1 MYVWRTYFYV
11 SIFVCASFIK
21 FFWAVVECSPTR
33 PLLVSFSA
41 CVSITRINKDTY
53 KILSDILLIC
63 CFSFILSFSL
73 TLSLSLSLALFCR
86 TLFQTSKHYKISPTK
101 KNVVHSQ
108 LGILRH
114 LNISTEAKR
123 ILERMWRLKWRR
135 RGRRRRRRRNISP
148 NWVSLEL
155 YNTTIKNP

>member
-1 MYVWRTYFYV
+1 MCPY
-11 SIFVCASFIK
+11 FVCASFIK

-63 CFSFILSFSL
+63 CCFSFFLSH
-73 TLSLSLSLALFCR
+73 SLALFCR
-86 TLFQTSKHYKISPTK
+86 TLFQTSKHYRISPTK

-114 LNISTEAKR
+114 LNNSTEAKR

-135 RGRRRRRRRNISP
+135 RGRRRRRNISP
-148 NWVSLEL
+148 NWVSLKL